1 MIENYEKLKHSLS
14 KTTNGRYGEDNL
26 KTFAIH
32 QTFGGDI
39 KRAWDMHKIISD
51 LRFEQN
57 LGIIA
62 AEYRKIRSN
71 THRRKYNHKLFNI
84 IQHDALEEE
93 DNQKLEIV

>member
-14 KTTNGRYGEDNL
+14 KTTNRRYNEDNL
-26 KTFAIH
+26 KTFAFH

-39 KRAWDMHKIISD
+39 KITWDMHKIISD

-57 LGIIA
+57 LRVIA

-71 THRRKYNHKLFNI
+71 THRRQYNHKLFNI
-84 IQHDALEEE
+84 IQHDSLAEK
-93 DNQKLEIV
+93 DNEKLEIA